1 MKHLTQS
8 IESKFKMDFSINFQ
22 KYAMNNKSANHDLAK
37 QIRICN
43 KYFPISYMIEKMSPL

>member
-8 IESKFKMDFSINFQ
+8 IESTFKMYFLINFQ

-43 KYFPISYMIEKMSPL
+43 KYFPISYLIEKMSPL